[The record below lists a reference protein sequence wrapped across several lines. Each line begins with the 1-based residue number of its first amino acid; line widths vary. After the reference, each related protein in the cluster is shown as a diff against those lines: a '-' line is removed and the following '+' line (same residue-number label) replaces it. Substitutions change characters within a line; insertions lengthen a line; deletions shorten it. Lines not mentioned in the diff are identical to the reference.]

1 MEIKGTIYRILPQ
14 QEVTFSD
21 GGKMMKGGF
30 VIMREGE
37 SPKPVAFELFGEE
50 RLTLLNGLAVGMP
63 VQVSF
68 YADSREGK
76 DGKFYTTL
84 KCTHLTALGGNTIPT
99 ATSPT
104 PLPTSPVGQMP
115 VMNDDD
121 EVPF

>member
-1 MEIKGTIYRILPQ
+1 M
-14 QEVTFSD
+14 
-21 GGKMMKGGF
+21 
-30 VIMREGE
+30 
-37 SPKPVAFELFGEE
+37 AFELFGEE
-50 RLTLLNGLAVGMP
+50 RLALLNGVTIGMP
-63 VQVSF
+63 VHVSF

-84 KCTHLTALGGNTIPT
+84 KCTHLMTHGGNTIPT
-99 ATSPT
+99 AASPT